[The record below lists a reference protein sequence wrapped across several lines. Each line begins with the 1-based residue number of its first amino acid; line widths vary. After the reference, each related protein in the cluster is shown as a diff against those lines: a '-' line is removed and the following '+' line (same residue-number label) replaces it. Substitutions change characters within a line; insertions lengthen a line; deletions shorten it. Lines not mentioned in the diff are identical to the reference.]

1 MPRGEKLAGMSRLR
15 LKFRVWVEEALEFVK
30 NWSRTSSKRI
40 SMNGASLE
48 SNSLLSWWFQST
60 IFTFQWNNTQI
71 SSQFQHEIH
80 IPPYEKEKKYF
91 RKSFSLF
98 CPSLSLSYSN
108 TTQRQTNTHIS
119 NTWTNNRIQ
128 RSLQLLSDA
137 GGTGWETLGASSHES
152 TSSGYEIFGT
162 STSKYRRLEIVQE
175 RAYVQ
180 TRG

>member
-60 IFTFQWNNTQI
+60 SVIFTFQWNNTQI

-98 CPSLSLSYSN
+98 CPSLSLSRTRTII
-108 TTQRQTNTHIS
+108 TTPTGNSIIRNSIITLLQRHDISRHDEQIKKTHILAFDRES
-119 NTWTNNRIQ
+119 DQ
-128 RSLQLLSDA
+128 SSLEH
-137 GGTGWETLGASSHES
+137 G
-152 TSSGYEIFGT
+152 
-162 STSKYRRLEIVQE
+162 
-175 RAYVQ
+175 
-180 TRG
+180 